1 MCRGGIS
8 QGHWLLRRVRELF
21 LLDPAS
27 ERMRG
32 PLCVYGVP
40 SLKCERAPGA
50 RTQRVLTASRTVGSM
65 AGIDRVVST

>member
-8 QGHWLLRRVRELF
+8 QGHRLLRRARELF

-50 RTQRVLTASRTVGSM
+50 QRVLTASRTVGSM